1 MKLID
6 PRWAPIPFAFFTKR
20 MGDGRRGQECPRYTT
35 HGRDGRAYG
44 AWTVWGRSSGRA
56 PGTMADPGGGAG
68 SGRGIPRPMVL
79 APAGVARV
87 ARRNGGSG
95 ALAMAG
101 GDSLGARIRGGST
114 LHLGLRVDGTR
125 NACARGS
132 AAAISGGGFLP
143 LRAKPDVLGLC
154 SWVDRAVG
162 GLWTRQ
168 PGSDRCRR
176 GRCPRR
182 ASVCRLL

>member
-56 PGTMADPGGGAG
+56 PGTMADRSGGAG
-68 SGRGIPRPMVL
+68 SGRGILRPVVL

-101 GDSLGARIRGGST
+101 GNSVGAGIRGGAT

-125 NACARGS
+125 NPCARGS
-132 AAAISGGGFLP
+132 AAAIGGGGLLP
-143 LRAKPDVLGLC
+143 LRAESDVCGLC
-154 SWVDRAVG
+154 RWVDRAVG
-162 GLWTRQ
+162 GFRTRQ
-168 PGSDRCRR
+168 PGTDRRSGR
-176 GRCPRR
+176 RCPRR